1 MLCWKTA
8 LSDCQ
13 SMWEPLSL
21 LCYSAASILHEACVL
36 QRLWSERD
44 LFKGKWYVTT
54 NVNKS
59 LLRNQTLKYLK
70 NKQILS
76 TYYLVNLKKKQKSLS
91 SNSGLL
97 IVENKENIIYQ
108 VFLIT
113 NYIDFIGEYWSYII
127 CINCLLEMMFYLKFY
142 KWIYLHLG
150 AISNT
155 IIYNQYTC
163 NCMYKQK

>member
-1 MLCWKTA
+1 MICNHK
-8 LSDCQ
+8 
-13 SMWEPLSL
+13 
-21 LCYSAASILHEACVL
+21 
-36 QRLWSERD
+36 R
-44 LFKGKWYVTT
+44 
-54 NVNKS
+54 
-59 LLRNQTLKYLK
+59 
-70 NKQILS
+70 KQIS
-76 TYYLVNLKKKQKSLS
+76 SKKSNTEISKEQANTFYLLLGKFKKKQKSLS